1 MTVRHSTSTQEKDS
15 GNGSAAKGCVVILDT
30 DPGVRWSLEKSL
42 ARAGFRVLVAE
53 GPSQALR
60 LLEENHVDAVLM
72 ELLPEAG
79 LTLDALS
86 SLVDTSGPHK
96 VICLSIDSS
105 PQTVIECIRRGAT
118 DYLMKPFSLAEV
130 RRAVIKTLE
139 DAGARARVATE
150 QAEPTPGDQEDT
162 PLIGV
167 SSAMR
172 ELRNLIQRAARTD
185 LNCLVRGDSGVGKD
199 LVARE
204 IHRLSKRKD
213 EPFVKINC
221 TALPE
226 HLLESEL
233 FGYEKGAFTGA
244 YKSKPG
250 RFTLADP
257 GIIFL
262 DEIGDM
268 HISLQAKILQV
279 IEHKEFTKVGGRKP
293 VRVDVQVIAATNANL
308 EQKIANR
315 EFRDDLYFRLNEV
328 SIWVP
333 PLRERREDVPLLVHH
348 LVQKHSDFPTAEAAG
363 ITGKDLEVLSQYD
376 WPGNIRELEST
387 VKRWLALG
395 RKGFISEHIVRALTP
410 AYQGSV
416 WPATSQSSNPE
427 NHQNNKEPLGSVIVL
442 DALEKHQWNRRKA
455 AQELGISYS
464 ALRRRIEKYSLDKRM
479 L

>member
-1 MTVRHSTSTQEKDS
+1 MTGINSDSVNENQTSTPTADR
-15 GNGSAAKGCVVILDT
+15 GCLLIIDT
-30 DPGVRWSLEKSL
+30 DPGVRWSLEKGLS
-42 ARAGFRVLVAE
+42 RSGYQVLTAE

-60 LLEENHVDAVLM
+60 LIHDRHVDTVLM

-96 VICLSIDSS
+96 VICLSIDAS
-105 PQTVIECIRRGAT
+105 PQTVIECIRRGAA
-118 DYLMKPFSLAEV
+118 DYIMKPFGLAEV
-130 RRAVIKTLE
+130 RRAVARTLE
-139 DAGARARVATE
+139 GSAAQIESRQGEAT
-150 QAEPTPGDQEDT
+150 PNDQTDT

-167 SSAMR
+167 SSAMQ
-172 ELRNLIQRAARTD
+172 ELRHIIRRSAQTD
-185 LNCLVRGDSGVGKD
+185 LNCLIRGESGVGKD

-204 IHRLSKRKD
+204 IHRLSDRNVH
-213 EPFVKINC
+213 PYVKINC
-221 TALPE
+221 SALPE

-268 HISLQAKILQV
+268 YTSLQAKILQV
-279 IEHKEFTKVGGRKP
+279 IEHKEFTKIGGQKP
-293 VRVDVQVIAATNANL
+293 LQVDVQVIAATNADL
-308 EQKIANR
+308 ESKIAKG

-328 SIWVP
+328 TIWVP

-348 LVQKHSDFPTAEAAG
+348 FVRNYSEFTSAENAG
-363 ITGKDLEVLSQYD
+363 ITGKDLELLAQYD

-395 RKGFISEHIVRALTP
+395 RRGFISEHIVRSLIPVNGTPSALP
-410 AYQGSV
+410 LSMRPPLDNQK
-416 WPATSQSSNPE
+416 
-427 NHQNNKEPLGSVIVL
+427 NNKDSIGSNEVL
-442 DALEKHQWNRRKA
+442 QALEKNQWNRRKA

-464 ALRRRIEKYSLDKRM
+464 ALRRRIEKYSLDKRPT
-479 L
+479 